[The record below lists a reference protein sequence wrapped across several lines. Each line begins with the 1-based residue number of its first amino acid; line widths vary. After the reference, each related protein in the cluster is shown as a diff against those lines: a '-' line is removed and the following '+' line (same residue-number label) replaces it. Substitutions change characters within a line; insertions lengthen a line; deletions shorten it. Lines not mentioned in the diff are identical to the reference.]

1 MSLGTAIAM
10 KRGYQAQGTIL
21 GKFLSAACIGVLLGL
36 FVTFVV
42 VERGN
47 GFEAVA
53 AGPWTGWPR
62 NGTSDT
68 DPYTRAILAYSGEMS
83 LSESEGMSFVAH
95 GDSNGAEFDPACDY
109 ALKGEIPSARYWTL
123 TLLSPAGAPIA
134 NTAGRPGFT
143 SSEVLRASDGQFEIT
158 LSRHARPGN
167 WLPIGDTSK
176 FILVLRLY
184 DSELGAPAA
193 ALNAASMPG
202 LVKSHCE

>member
-10 KRGYQAQGTIL
+10 KRGDQARGTIL
-21 GKFLSAACIGVLLGL
+21 GKFLSAGCIGVLLGL

-42 VERGN
+42 VERGK
-47 GFEAVA
+47 GFGAIT

-68 DPYTRAILAYSGEMS
+68 DPYTRAILAYSGEIS

-95 GDSNGAEFDPACDY
+95 GDGNGAEFDPACDY
-109 ALKGEIPSARYWTL
+109 VLKGEIPSARYWTL
-123 TLLSPAGAPIA
+123 TLLSPAGAPVANIA
-134 NTAGRPGFT
+134 DRQGFT

-167 WLPIGDTSK
+167 WLPIGGTSK

-184 DSELGAPAA
+184 DSELGAPATALDA
-193 ALNAASMPG
+193 ARMPG
-202 LVKSHCE
+202 LLKSRCE

>member
-10 KRGYQAQGTIL
+10 KRGGHARAMIL
-21 GKFLSAACIGVLLGL
+21 GRFLSAGCIGVLLGL

-42 VERGN
+42 VERGK
-47 GFEAVA
+47 GFGAIT

-95 GDSNGAEFDPACDY
+95 GDGNGAEFDPACDY
-109 ALKGEIPSARYWTL
+109 VLKGEMPSARYWTL
-123 TLLSPAGAPIA
+123 TLLSPAGTPVANIA
-134 NTAGRPGFT
+134 DRQGFT
-143 SSEVLRASDGQFEIT
+143 SGEVLRASDGQFEIT
-158 LSRHARPGN
+158 LSGHARPGN
-167 WLPIGDTSK
+167 WLPIGGTSK

-184 DSELGAPAA
+184 DSELGAPATALDA
-193 ALNAASMPG
+193 ARMPG
-202 LVKSHCE
+202 LLKSRCE

>member
-10 KRGYQAQGTIL
+10 KRGDQARGTIL
-21 GKFLSAACIGVLLGL
+21 GKFLSAGCIGVLLGL

-42 VERGN
+42 VERGK
-47 GFEAVA
+47 GFGAIT

-95 GDSNGAEFDPACDY
+95 GDGNGAEFDPACDY
-109 ALKGEIPSARYWTL
+109 VLKGEIPSARYWTL
-123 TLLSPAGAPIA
+123 TLLSPAGAPVANIA
-134 NTAGRPGFT
+134 DRQGFT

-158 LSRHARPGN
+158 LSSHARPGN
-167 WLPIGDTSK
+167 WLPIGGTSK

-184 DSELGAPAA
+184 DSELGAPATALDA
-193 ALNAASMPG
+193 ARMPG
-202 LVKSHCE
+202 LLKSRCE

>member
-1 MSLGTAIAM
+1 MTLGTAIAM
-10 KRGYQAQGTIL
+10 KRSYRAHATIL
-21 GKFLSAACIGVLLGL
+21 GKFLSAGCLGVLLGL
-36 FVTFVV
+36 FVTVVV

-47 GFEAVA
+47 GFGAVA

-62 NGTSDT
+62 AGTSDT

-109 ALKGEIPSARYWTL
+109 SLKGEMPSARFWTL
-123 TLLSPAGAPIA
+123 TLLSPGGAPIA
-134 NTAGRPGFT
+134 NTAGRLGFT

-193 ALNAASMPG
+193 ALDAARMPG
-202 LVKSHCE
+202 LVKSHCQ